1 MNIQRLLKRMM
12 SVVSVVL
19 ISTVLLAQDQL
30 ITTSGTVA
38 DAKTGVGIPG
48 ISVSVKG
55 GSGGTT
61 TNSEGNF
68 TLRVNK
74 GSILVFSSVG
84 YQQMEQVAEE
94 GAMFVAMTASST
106 NLNEVVVVGYGT
118 TRKKD
123 LTGAVAT
130 ISTKDFQ
137 TGNIQSPDQLIAGK
151 VAGVQV
157 IQNGG
162 SPGAGSTIRI
172 RGGSSL
178 TASNNPLIVID
189 GVPVAN
195 EGVDGGGNVL
205 NTINPNDIESF
216 NILKDASATAIYGS
230 RASNG
235 VILITTKK
243 GRRGKPQINFS
254 TSAIYSVPNRQID
267 VWDAKTFSDYVKSTG
282 DAGAIAKLGNANTNW
297 QDEIYQNAFGTDN
310 NLSVSG
316 SLKNMPYRISAGY
329 LNQDG
334 ILKTDNL
341 TRYTTSVGLSPRFFN
356 NHLKLDVNL
365 KGTLRKSR
373 FANTGAIG
381 NAIRFDPTQPVRT
394 EKDLYGGYFEWESS
408 PGVIN
413 NQSNRNPVAILELY
427 DNRSEVS
434 RFIGNVQLDYKFHFL
449 PELRANVNVGGD
461 FSKEEGAEKIPAFAG
476 TQVAANRAGTISD
489 YGREFNNKL
498 FETYL
503 NYAKDLKGINSRI
516 DVTAGYSYQ
525 DFLRIDS
532 AYPDRLFNGEI
543 NPAWQKPAFTKDY
556 PQYTL
561 ISYFGRLNY
570 TFKDKY
576 LLTATL
582 RRDGS
587 SRFNPDTRWG
597 MFPAVAL
604 GWKMSDEDFMAN
616 NKIFS
621 DLKFRIGYGVIGQQ
635 DLGFNRNGL
644 YPYIASYTQNNP
656 TVGYI
661 FGSDSLQPIGAD
673 PYNYNLKWEENHN
686 FNVGFDFGMFDN
698 RLTGTIEYFYRKS
711 KDLLADVIAP
721 AGTNFTTR
729 FPTNIGDMAIQG
741 GELTLN
747 FTPVKTN
754 NFTWDLST
762 NVTYLNRKITKL
774 AKGDQVEFGGIGLGR
789 NIQVHKE
796 GGVPGAFLVFK
807 QVYDEAGKPIEGLY
821 EDLNRDGRL
830 TDADKYMY
838 KKPDADIFYGFTSNF
853 TFGKFN
859 AGFVLRGSAGNY
871 VYDYVQ
877 SETGVYRNV
886 INPTN
891 FLQNAPVSIT
901 ETNWNNNRYWSD
913 YYVKNASFLRMDNI
927 SFGYDLG
934 SAFGKGTNVR
944 LGANVQNVFI
954 ISNYKGIDPE
964 VFAIDNTYYPRPRIF
979 TFTLNVG
986 F

>member
-1 MNIQRLLKRMM
+1 
-12 SVVSVVL
+12 
-19 ISTVLLAQDQL
+19 
-30 ITTSGTVA
+30 
-38 DAKTGVGIPG
+38 
-48 ISVSVKG
+48 
-55 GSGGTT
+55 
-61 TNSEGNF
+61 
-68 TLRVNK
+68 
-74 GSILVFSSVG
+74 
-84 YQQMEQVAEE
+84 
-94 GAMFVAMTASST
+94 
-106 NLNEVVVVGYGT
+106 
-118 TRKKD
+118 
-123 LTGAVAT
+123 
-130 ISTKDFQ
+130 
-137 TGNIQSPDQLIAGK
+137 
-151 VAGVQV
+151 
-157 IQNGG
+157 
-162 SPGAGSTIRI
+162 
-172 RGGSSL
+172 
-178 TASNNPLIVID
+178 
-189 GVPVAN
+189 VAN
-195 EGVDGGGNVL
+195 EGVAGSANLL

-243 GRRGKPQINFS
+243 GKRGKPQFNFN
-254 TSAIYSVPNRQID
+254 TSLIYSVPTNQID
-267 VWDAKTFSDYVKSTG
+267 VWDAKTFGDYVRSTG
-282 DAGAIAKLGNANTNW
+282 DASAIAKLGTANTDW
-297 QDEIYQNAFGTDN
+297 QDEIYQNAIGTDN

-316 SLKNMPYRISAGY
+316 SLNNMPYRISAGY

-341 TRYTTSVGLSPRFFN
+341 TRYTTSVGLSPRFFD
-356 NHLKLDVNL
+356 NHLKVDINL
-365 KGTLRKSR
+365 KGTLSKNR
-373 FANTGAIG
+373 FADQGAIG

-394 EKDLYGGYFEWESS
+394 GKDLYGGFFEWETN

-413 NQSNRNPVAILELY
+413 NQANRNPVALLELR
-427 DNRSEVS
+427 DDRSEVQ

-449 PELRANVNVGGD
+449 PELRANINVGGD
-461 FSKEEGAEKIPAFAG
+461 FSKGEGTVVIPDFAG
-476 TQVAANRAGTISD
+476 SQVAGNRAGTNNEYSQ
-489 YGREFNNKL
+489 EFQNKL
-498 FETYL
+498 FEGYL
-503 NYAKDLKGINSRI
+503 NYAKDLKGIKSRI

-532 AYPDRLFNGEI
+532 AFPDRLFDKSV
-543 NPAWQKPAFTKDY
+543 NPAWQRPAFTKDY

-570 TFKDKY
+570 TFNNKY

-604 GWKMSDEDFMAN
+604 GWKISEEAFMVN

-621 DLKFRIGYGVIGQQ
+621 DLKLRIGYGVIGQQ
-635 DLGFNRNGL
+635 DLGFDRNGL
-644 YPYIASYTQNNP
+644 YPYVASYSRNNP

-661 FGSDSLQPIGAD
+661 FGSDSIQPIGAD

-686 FNVGFDFGMFDN
+686 FNIGLDFGLFEN
-698 RLTGTIEYFYRKS
+698 KVTGTIEYFNRKS

-729 FPTNIGDMAIQG
+729 FPTNIGDLTIQG

-747 FTPVKTN
+747 FTPVKTSR
-754 NFTWDLST
+754 FTWDVNA
-762 NVTYLNRKITKL
+762 NVTYLNRKIDKL
-774 AKGDQVEFGGIGLGR
+774 VRGDQVEFGGIGLGR
-789 NIQVHKE
+789 TIQVHRE

-807 QVYDEAGKPIEGLY
+807 QVYDEEGMPIEGLY

-859 AGFVLRGSAGNY
+859 AGFVLRGAMGNY
-871 VYDYVQ
+871 VYDFVQ
-877 SETGVYRNV
+877 SEVGVYRNV
-886 INPTN
+886 VNPVN
-891 FLQNAPVSIT
+891 FLQNAPANIT
-901 ETNWNNNRYWSD
+901 ETNWFNNRYWSD
-913 YYVKNASFLRMDNI
+913 YYVKNASFLRMDNL

-934 SAFGKGTNVR
+934 SAFGKGTSVR
-944 LGANVQNVFI
+944 LGANIQNVFVI
-954 ISNYKGIDPE
+954 TNYTGIDPE
-964 VFAIDNTYYPRPRIF
+964 VSAIDNNFYPRPRIF
-979 TFTLNVG
+979 TFNINVG